1 MASNPLRSTARVA
14 RATEPASRAAGSGDL
29 GFRVVMILLHAVSLA
44 VVGWLF
50 IDGLPYYTTP
60 VVERPHHPDYR
71 ALGPGGVLA
80 HGLGI
85 LGSLMLLSLLLYSL
99 RKRWRRLARLG
110 STAKWLRV
118 HMYFGIFGPLFIT
131 LHSSFKITGIV
142 AVSYWSM
149 IAVALSGVFGRYL
162 YREIPRTILGRA
174 LTPSE
179 LEEER
184 RRLDERLRERYRLD
198 SNAFRELDRIGGGA
212 GGDSLAARGF
222 VATLRF
228 LFLSNLR
235 IRRGTSALAA
245 DLAGR
250 ENLDAPARRELTRL
264 FHERALLHRRSVLL
278 VRVREIFHWWHV
290 IHRPFAYVMLT
301 IMFVHI
307 GVAVALGYTW
317 IF

>member
-1 MASNPLRSTARVA
+1 MFL
-14 RATEPASRAAGSGDL
+14 
-29 GFRVVMILLHAVSLA
+29 FYAVSLVA
-44 VVGWLF
+44 VGWLF

-60 VVERPHHPDYR
+60 VAERPHHPDYR
-71 ALGPGGVLA
+71 ALGPGGVRA

-85 LGSLMLLSLLLYSL
+85 LGSFMLLSLLLYSV
-99 RKRWRRLARLG
+99 RKRSRRLSRLG

-131 LHSSFKITGIV
+131 LHSSFKVTGIV

-149 IAVALSGVFGRYL
+149 VAVV

-174 LTPSE
+174 LTPGE

-198 SNAFRELDRIGGGA
+198 ANAFDELDRIGGGTGA
-212 GGDSLAARGF
+212 HSLSARGF
-222 VATLRF
+222 GATLRF

-235 IRRGTSALAA
+235 IRRRASALAA

-250 ENLDAPARRELTRL
+250 ENLDAPARRDLMRL

-278 VRVREIFHWWHV
+278 GRVREIFHWWHV
-290 IHRPFAYVMLT
+290 IHRPFAYVMLI